1 MLCYNKSL
9 QKEKPVRCNIII
21 TPFVSWIV
29 QDACLLAK
37 GEPTRVGGSTVAEP
51 SVDIIRR
58 AQAGEPDALTQ
69 LILSQQH
76 YVYSIA
82 MGVLKN
88 PEDAADLTQDA
99 FVRLV
104 RALPQYTGESRF
116 TTWLYRLVVNLGRDE
131 LRRRGRQVPVAPPS
145 DDAEDQDPMSS
156 VADDD
161 RWADPAQALDSQEL
175 RAEVRRALA
184 QLDEHH
190 RLVLTLYYFDDMKYT
205 DIAEVLDIPLN
216 TVKSHIRRGKERL
229 AALLTSPEPPPNA
242 RAVAQPLRQIDQ
254 QQPRIEQ
261 QRAPQCHHLL
271 LTARQRRR
279 VLPPVH
285 GQRREHLVD
294 PVDP

>member
-1 MLCYNKSL
+1 
-9 QKEKPVRCNIII
+9 
-21 TPFVSWIV
+21 
-29 QDACLLAK
+29 
-37 GEPTRVGGSTVAEP
+37 VAEP

-58 AQAGEPDALTQ
+58 AQAGEPEALTQ

-131 LRRRGRQVPVAPPS
+131 LRRRGRQVPIAPPS

-156 VADDD
+156 VADED

-175 RAEVRRALA
+175 RAQVRNALA

-229 AALLTSPEPPPNA
+229 AAILTAQEQPPTA
-242 RAVAQPLRQIDQ
+242 LAVAQPPRQVEQ
-254 QQPRIEQ
+254 QQPRIMNPFMM
-261 QRAPQCHHLL
+261 RLSPFG
-271 LTARQRRR
+271 RR
-279 VLPPVH
+279 
-285 GQRREHLVD
+285 
-294 PVDP
+294 